1 MTDKAIVENQTGK
14 LRALKETYGITPW
27 KVVKA
32 VSGLVGA
39 SMASF
44 VIGSILREQMPTQPK
59 TLNLVRAAIGIYL
72 LEGVA
77 SAAVTDYIDKTLGE
91 FDQIFEPSE
100 EDGDQNGD

>member
-1 MTDKAIVENQTGK
+1 MAEMSKPKGK
-14 LRALKETYGITPW
+14 LQELKDTYGITPW

-44 VIGSILREQMPTQPK
+44 VVGSILREQMPAQPK
-59 TLNLVRAAIGIYL
+59 TMNLVRAAIGIYL

-77 SAAVTDYIDKTLGE
+77 SSAVADYIDKTLTE
-91 FDQIFEPSE
+91 FDPIFDKSE
-100 EDGDQNGD
+100 AGDQNGD